1 MAGSLIQIVG
11 SKTFG
16 QVEEETDFIVNFQN
30 V

>member
-11 SKTFG
+11 SKAFG